1 MSGQSFL
8 LIRATRAGAAQNSAL
23 DSAEQGGL
31 PARWLHGGV
40 SSPDLGGGHSSIQA
54 FSDPRPWTGVGQSFL
69 ITGVLWGGGLLSG
82 TELSSGK
89 WRGHASPFPREML
102 TPHPPSHHGVGR
114 CWVCLTSVPHFYP
127 FPEIRAKFQGGL
139 EEDKEN
145 WEESVKIK
153 ENLTEVE
160 SGG

>member
-1 MSGQSFL
+1 M
-8 LIRATRAGAAQNSAL
+8 
-23 DSAEQGGL
+23 DWGGTVL
-31 PARWLHGGV
+31 PDYR
-40 SSPDLGGGHSSIQA
+40 SLGGRRLVVRDS
-54 FSDPRPWTGVGQSFL
+54 
-69 ITGVLWGGGLLSG
+69 
-82 TELSSGK
+82 ELSSGE

-102 TPHPPSHHGVGR
+102 TPHPLSHHGVGR
-114 CWVCLTSVPHFYP
+114 CWVRLTSVPHFYP

-145 WEESVKIK
+145 WEGSVKIK